1 MMIEQTSVNNERVF
15 SLANLILSCIRMRL
29 GQENFNNIYL
39 LIEIK
44 NKFVLSLFIWVSV
57 KVSGLGH
64 ILVFK
69 SRVSVNLSMSLGFLN
84 PKPNA
89 WWVK

>member
-44 NKFVLSLFIWVSV
+44 NNFFFLYLFE
-57 KVSGLGH
+57 
-64 ILVFK
+64 
-69 SRVSVNLSMSLGFLN
+69 SR
-84 PKPNA
+84 
-89 WWVK
+89 